1 VQEKQ
6 EKRGKKGRCFSFFG
20 RRQQTKKEA
29 SEEEE
34 CFIFRKEKLHTQLI
48 KRAHK
53 NKYYVSKRA
62 QLATL
67 LFCRYFCA
75 ISYGVRANLRF

>member
-1 VQEKQ
+1 MFFVFREAPTN
-6 EKRGKKGRCFSFFG
+6 EERSF
-20 RRQQTKKEA
+20 KKEEA
-29 SEEEE
+29 
-34 CFIFRKEKLHTQLI
+34 CFIFREEKLHTQQLI